1 MMYNYNE
8 ILQYLMDTSNMIT
21 LQHYQVCTVLADLA
35 CQDMS
40 IRYRGVGRCLTLW
53 GHNILIARVA
63 REKNWTTPT
72 FRKNHTH
79 FASARLKFGPG
90 IGKPEFLG
98 CSNEETSCKL
108 SRVYSGAVY
117 IHGMNHSQA

>member
-1 MMYNYNE
+1 MGKYFCP
-8 ILQYLMDTSNMIT
+8 I
-21 LQHYQVCTVLADLA
+21 
-35 CQDMS
+35 
-40 IRYRGVGRCLTLW
+40 RGVGRCWTLW
-53 GHNILIARVA
+53 GHNTLIARVA
-63 REKNWTTPT
+63 RENFGPRPHFAKKTTPI
-72 FRKNHTH
+72 

-98 CSNEETSCKL
+98 CSNEEMSCKL

>member
-1 MMYNYNE
+1 MLHIDQPVM
-8 ILQYLMDTSNMIT
+8 LSKHSCTLMTGLYS
-21 LQHYQVCTVLADLA
+21 
-35 CQDMS
+35 
-40 IRYRGVGRCLTLW
+40 RGVGRCLTLW

-63 REKNWTTPT
+63 REKKIGPRPHFAKTTPI
-72 FRKNHTH
+72 

-98 CSNEETSCKL
+98 CNNEETSCKL